1 MPRYTFVTDDGEQ
14 IEHVCDHKDLTDTIA
29 LEDGRVAYRDFAAD
43 MRTISRPSPAG
54 WPMKPCVS
62 TGVNAAQAQD
72 LRDFYKKHGETIEV
86 SKSGD
91 PVYTSQKQMNR
102 DLKLRGFVDRN

>member
-14 IEHVCDHKDLTDTIA
+14 IEHICSYKDLTDTIK
-29 LEDGRVAYRDFAAD
+29 LDDGRIAKRDFAAD
-43 MRTISRPSPAG
+43 LLTISRPSPKG

-62 TGVNAAQAQD
+62 TGVGAHQAHE
-72 LRDFYKKHGETIEV
+72 LREFYRKHGETIEV

-91 PVYTSQKQMNR
+91 PVYTSQRQMDR
-102 DLKLRGFVDRN
+102 DLKLRGFCNMN